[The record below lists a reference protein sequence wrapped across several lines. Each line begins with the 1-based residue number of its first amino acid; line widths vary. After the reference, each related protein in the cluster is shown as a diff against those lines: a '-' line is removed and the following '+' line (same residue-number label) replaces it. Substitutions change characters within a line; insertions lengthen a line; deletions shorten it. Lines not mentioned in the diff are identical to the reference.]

1 MKIKKIPTG
10 VLLTAEQSNYI
21 VREGSSWLRKNNL
34 IIDDIKKV
42 PLYRDATKEEVVEWE
57 KKHPVKAMAGITE
70 QTAPENQ

>member
-21 VREGSSWLRKNNL
+21 VREGSSWLRKNNI

-57 KKHPVKAMAGITE
+57 KKHLVHE
-70 QTAPENQ
+70 PEEKTKQL

>member
-1 MKIKKIPTG
+1 MRYKMKIKKIPIG

-21 VREGSSWLRKNNL
+21 VREGSSWLRKNNI

-57 KKHPVKAMAGITE
+57 KKHLVPK
-70 QTAPENQ
+70 PEETTKQL

>member
-1 MKIKKIPTG
+1 MKIKKIPIG

-21 VREGSSWLRKNNL
+21 VREGSSWLRKNNI

-57 KKHPVKAMAGITE
+57 KKHLVPK
-70 QTAPENQ
+70 PEETTKQL

>member
-21 VREGSSWLRKNNL
+21 VREGSSWLRKNNI

-57 KKHPVKAMAGITE
+57 KKHPVPK
-70 QTAPENQ
+70 PEETTKQL